1 MPGLKPSKVIW
12 HNGELIPWDQATVH
26 VGTHVLHYGSSVF
39 EGIRCYKTEHGS
51 AVFRLREHT
60 RRLVDSARIYRMP
73 LQYDRD
79 QLADACL
86 ETIRANEM
94 EYCYIRPL
102 VFRGFHSLGVNPL
115 PCPVESYV
123 MVWQW
128 GSYLG
133 EEALE
138 NGVDVKVSSWHR
150 LAPNTMPSQAKA
162 GANYANAALIKMEA
176 LREGYAEAIALT
188 TSGYVSEGSGEN
200 IFMVRDEVLY
210 TPPLS
215 QSILSGI
222 TRASVMT
229 LARDLGFEVR
239 QHNIPR
245 EALYIADELFFTGTA
260 VEITPIRSVDGIEI
274 GGGHRGPVTEQLQRQ
289 FFDIVYGRTEDPY
302 GWLTPVYPDA
312 STRLA
317 EEELAGETT
326 TAS

>member
-200 IFMVRDEVLY
+200 IFIVRKGKLI
-210 TPPLS
+210 TPPPADN
-215 QSILSGI
+215 ILEGI
-222 TRASVMT
+222 TRDTVIT
-229 LARDLGFEVR
+229 LARDELGIETVER
-239 QHNIPR
+239 SIDR
-245 EALYIADELFFTGTA
+245 SELYVADECFMTGTA
-260 VEITPIRSVDGIEI
+260 AHVSAVIEVDRRPVGSGETGEITR
-274 GGGHRGPVTEQLQRQ
+274 RLQDL
-289 FFDIVYGRTEDPY
+289 FFDAILGKNATYSR
-302 GWLTPVYPDA
+302 WLTAVKPK
-312 STRLA
+312 TH
-317 EEELAGETT
+317 AGVK
-326 TAS
+326 A